1 MKTLNYLLA
10 VLLVLQSCSK
20 NEVRIPAEPAIPAPE
35 QFTTYTIAA
44 GAHYCDQSIIK
55 PVTVTQMLFRVKFD
69 STAIYST
76 VDPQNQYDINKLFGF
91 TEGQDP
97 HFNSARIGWS
107 YNNGALRLYAY
118 AYTNGQRF
126 SQEIS
131 SISIGETIS
140 CLIRPEGNTYL
151 FKVDQKEIRLGRAN
165 TAQIVSGYQLFP
177 YFGGDETAPHLVR
190 IFIREL

>member
-1 MKTLNYLLA
+1 

-20 NEVRIPAEPAIPAPE
+20 NEVSIPAQPAVPAPE
-35 QFTTYTIAA
+35 QFTTYTIPA
-44 GAHYCDQSIIK
+44 GAHYCDQSTIK

-97 HFNSARIGWS
+97 HINSARIGWS
-107 YNNGALRLYAY
+107 YNDGALRLYAY
-118 AYTNGQRF
+118 AYKNGQRL

-131 SISIGETIS
+131 TIGIGETVA
-140 CLIRPEGNTYL
+140 CLIKPEGNTYL
-151 FKVDQKEIRLGRAN
+151 FKVDQKEVRLGRALS
-165 TAQIVSGYQLFP
+165 TLSVSGYQLFP

-190 IFIREL
+190 IFIKEM